1 MESRSYGGGVMA
13 IDKVVLQ
20 TNIPQIIALQFADG
34 VLQKSP
40 NGYADQLMFTLSE
53 PAGFKIYLPPIV
65 GKKIADARIQPKQP
79 FSICKRELKEGTTR
93 RIEYQIAPV
102 ELAAGSSPA
111 AGAVSST
118 SSSSTT
124 SSIPAY
130 EHRQPHS
137 NGLHAIESANGK
149 IVAVSPI
156 DPVPA
161 AAPTLE
167 EAYGRVLCTAFE
179 LAFAT
184 RAYAETRGVRLKVR
198 LSDVQAIAA
207 TLHISA
213 QRGGAR

>member
-1 MESRSYGGGVMA
+1 MA
-13 IDKVVLQ
+13 FDKVVLQ
-20 TNIPQIIALQFADG
+20 TNIPEIIALQFADG
-34 VLQKSP
+34 VLQRSP
-40 NGYADQLMFTLSE
+40 NGYADQLMFTLAE
-53 PAGFKIYLPPIV
+53 PAGYKIYLPPIV
-65 GKKIADARIQPKQP
+65 GKKISAAGIKVGQR
-79 FSICKRELKEGTTR
+79 FEICKRELKDGSKK

-118 SSSSTT
+118 SSTT

-149 IVAVSPI
+149 IVAVAPLT
-156 DPVPA
+156 PVPP
-161 AAPTLE
+161 APPSLE
-167 EAYGRVLCTAFE
+167 EQYGRILCTGFD
-179 LAFAT
+179 LAYAT
-184 RAYAETRGVRLKVR
+184 RAYAETRGVRLKIR